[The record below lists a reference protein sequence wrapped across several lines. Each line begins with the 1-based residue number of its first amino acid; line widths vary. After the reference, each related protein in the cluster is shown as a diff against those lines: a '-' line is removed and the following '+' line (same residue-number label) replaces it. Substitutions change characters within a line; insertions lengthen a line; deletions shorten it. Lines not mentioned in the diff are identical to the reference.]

1 MSQNNTNRDIRR
13 FETDA
18 DGNTTRVLLN
28 TDEPLGLLDGD
39 YQEQLEELQNRLNAI
54 TGGAYSNTVQ
64 IGHGGTG
71 AESAKAAMT
80 NLVTALDSISQS
92 DNNSY
97 TFVAQRTG
105 GTGSGS
111 VYALAQG
118 AVAEQIGA
126 LKASNNLSDLNNA
139 VGALANLLQ
148 NINDVV
154 VPPGVP
160 ATAIIDSLKV
170 LLSIYGTGVTPL
182 KISMKDLVD
191 DYLSEYFLKKS
202 NNLSDLQSL
211 VTALVNIF
219 DGVNNISG
227 QLTGYSNIL
236 ITNGTPSTPTAGKAT
251 INDLFDVLSAK
262 INTEYG
268 MSKNVA
274 TGLYDFT
281 GNAAFAVNAA
291 HTFNITT
298 GDPTSSLGTRS
309 FNCKRKTFSGLTG
322 TATVA
327 FDPLVTTSKVLNYNI
342 LSVSVIEVSTGTT
355 AIVKGFSVACES
367 VPSDGDYEYT
377 VSAEIEAQGTGIDVT
392 LEILYSYEVAV

>member
-80 NLVTALDSISQS
+80 NLVTALDFISQS
-92 DNNSY
+92 DDNSY
-97 TFVAQRTG
+97 AFVAQRTG
-105 GTGSGS
+105 GTGSGNI
-111 VYALAQG
+111 YTLAQG

-139 VGALANLLQ
+139 LGALANLLQ
-148 NINDVV
+148 DLNDVV

-160 ATAIIDSLKV
+160 ATIIIDPLKV
-170 LLSIYGTGVTPL
+170 LLTIYGTGLTPL
-182 KISMKDLVD
+182 KMSMKDLVD
-191 DYLSEYFLKKS
+191 NYLSEYFLKKS
-202 NNLSDLQSL
+202 NNLSDLAL
-211 VTALVNIF
+211 TTTALINIF
-219 DGVNNISG
+219 DGVNNIPG
-227 QLTGYSNIL
+227 QLTGYSDIL
-236 ITNGTPSTPTAGKAT
+236 FKSAASLSAGKVT
-251 INDLFDVLSAK
+251 INDLFNNVLVGK

-268 MSKNVA
+268 MSKNA
-274 TGLYDFT
+274 GTGLYDFA
-281 GNAAFAVNAA
+281 GNAATATQAA
-291 HTFNITT
+291 QAYSIIT
-298 GDPTSSLGTRS
+298 GDPISSLGQRL
-309 FNCKRKTFSGLTG
+309 FNCERKTFSGLTG
-322 TATVA
+322 TATVT
-327 FDPLVTTSKVLNYNI
+327 FDPLVTTSGVLNYNI
-342 LSVSVIEVSTGTT
+342 LSVSVIEVTTGTT

-367 VPSDGDYEYT
+367 VPSDSDCEYT
-377 VSAEIEAQGTGIDVT
+377 VSAEIEAQGSGIDVK
-392 LEILYSYEVAV
+392 LEVLYSYEVSV